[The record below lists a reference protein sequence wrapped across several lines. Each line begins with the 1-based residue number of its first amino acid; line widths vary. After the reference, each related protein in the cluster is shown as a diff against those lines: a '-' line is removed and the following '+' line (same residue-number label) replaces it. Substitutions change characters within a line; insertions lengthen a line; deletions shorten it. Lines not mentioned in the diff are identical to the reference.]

1 MSACRNGS
9 PEIVKRMLAAGA
21 KPDLQGKVCLSR
33 QYSTPPAA
41 FASIIGLVLVDGVD
55 VTC

>member
-33 QYSTPPAA
+33 QYSTPAV
-41 FASIIGLVLVDGVD
+41 FASIIGLVLVDGVK

>member
-9 PEIVKRMLAAGA
+9 PEIVKRLLAAGA

-41 FASIIGLVLVDGVD
+41 FASIIALALADSVK

>member
-9 PEIVKRMLAAGA
+9 PEIVKRLLAAGA

-33 QYSTPPAA
+33 QYSTPA
-41 FASIIGLVLVDGVD
+41 FASIIGLVLVDGVK

>member
-21 KPDLQGKVCLSR
+21 KPDLQGKVCFVKAV
-33 QYSTPPAA
+33 QYPLA
-41 FASIIGLVLVDGVD
+41 FASIIGLVLVDGVE

>member
-9 PEIVKRMLAAGA
+9 PEIVNRLLAAGA
-21 KPDLQGKVCLSR
+21 KPDLQGKVW
-33 QYSTPPAA
+33 QYSTPA
-41 FASIIGLVLVDGVD
+41 FASIIGLVLVDSVE